1 MSTVD
6 VEVPSARSLLV
17 ATALSVV
24 VAGVLLITVIL
35 PAEYGVDPIGA
46 GRALGLYRAP
56 ISEEPAKRWLQAT
69 GIPF

>member
-35 PAEYGVDPIGA
+35 PAEYGVDPIGTA
-46 GRALGLYRAP
+46 RALGL
-56 ISEEPAKRWLQAT
+56 
-69 GIPF
+69 